1 MTFREKGLLAGL
13 VVLICL
19 AGSYLLFGKYLPQPV
34 PRQVVSVTHRRFP
47 HTLRRAVPPPFSGDQ
62 IKTFLAQVRE
72 AEEQSDPLR
81 RCLAYP
87 NPPGSHWTHDAVA
100 AYCRYRFQP
109 TITFAEAKDLIE
121 QGKSAELDRRMDEA
135 LQAQLTQP
143 DARGRLDHIFISDFE
158 NGSFSIRPILDAWKR
173 ASPKSAYA
181 YAASGYAY
189 VEMAHAAR
197 GGAFA
202 QDTPQDKL
210 DSMERL
216 LKEADTDLERAIA
229 LNPHITPVYAAMIHA
244 GGLSLGKAYA
254 DHAVDLGLR
263 ADPSNWYIY
272 HQLMWLARPEWFGS
286 LGAMQ
291 RVATS
296 AMTHASQN
304 PLLVMEKMAV
314 QRYEA
319 NPSGCNCAPQ
329 PQAARFPAAFDELA
343 ISSSLADAGS
353 TASSQNVFTVSVV
366 YLSEAL
372 RFQPQEDGL
381 RRQRAKDLAILGESQ
396 MARDEANKLV
406 AADPKN
412 AANYEARGNV
422 YMFMS
427 DYNHAEQDFE
437 AALASSPDDIDVLV
451 QLGGIYVNETHEWD
465 KGWDITDRLIKAYP
479 NYAGGWVMRATIQ
492 MNQPRAGLDDT
503 YEQFVAHFGTDPA
516 QQPTLDWLRRT
527 LAQESSGNKPRIG
540 KSDH

>member
-1 MTFREKGLLAGL
+1 VTFREKGLLAGL
-13 VVLICL
+13 IVLICL
-19 AGSYLLFGKYLPQPV
+19 SGSYLLFGKYLPQPV
-34 PRQVVSVTHRRFP
+34 PSQVVSVTHRRFP
-47 HTLRRAVPPPFSGDQ
+47 HNLRRAVPPPFSGDQ

-72 AEEQSDPLR
+72 AEKQSDPLQ

-109 TITFAEAKDLIE
+109 TITFAEVKDLIE

-135 LQAQLTQP
+135 MQAQLTQP

-202 QDTPQDKL
+202 QETPQDKL
-210 DSMERL
+210 DSMDRL
-216 LKEADTDLERAIA
+216 LKEADTDLKQAIA

-244 GGLSLGKAYA
+244 GGLSLGQAYA

-286 LGAMQ
+286 LDSMQ
-291 RVATS
+291 RIATS

-304 PLLVMEKMAV
+304 PLLVMEKMAI

-319 NPSGCNCAPQ
+319 NPGGCNCAPL
-329 PQAARFPAAFDELA
+329 PQAAKFPAAFDELA
-343 ISSSLADAGS
+343 ISSSLVDAGL
-353 TASSQNVFTVSVV
+353 TASSQNVFPVSVV

-372 RFQPQEDGL
+372 RFQPQEDDL
-381 RRQRAKDLAILGESQ
+381 RRRRAKDLAILGESK
-396 MARDEANKLV
+396 MALDEANRLV

-412 AANYEARGNV
+412 VANYETRGNV
-422 YMFMS
+422 YMYMS
-427 DYNHAEQDFE
+427 DHNHAEQDFE

-451 QLGGIYVNETHEWD
+451 PLGSIYVNETHEWD
-465 KGWDITDRLIKAYP
+465 KGWDVADRIIKGYP
-479 NYAGGWVMRATIQ
+479 DYAGGWAMRATIQ
-492 MNQPRAGLDDT
+492 MNQPRGGLDDT
-503 YEQFVAHFGTDPA
+503 YGQFLAHFGRDPG
-516 QQPTLDWLRRT
+516 QQPMLELLRRT
-527 LAQESSGNKPRIG
+527 LAEKSAVGKSNIG
-540 KSDH
+540 KPDH